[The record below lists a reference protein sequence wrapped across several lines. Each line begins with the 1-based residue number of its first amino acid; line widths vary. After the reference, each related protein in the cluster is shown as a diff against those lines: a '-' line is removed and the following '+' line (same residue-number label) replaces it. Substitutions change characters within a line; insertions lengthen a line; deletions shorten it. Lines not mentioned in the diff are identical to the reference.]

1 MQPSHLEFENS
12 VLARETQQS
21 SPELSLLR
29 LRAPGADSPEGRKV
43 QWYKALTV
51 RAGVKCATCY

>member
-1 MQPSHLEFENS
+1 MQPSHLEYENS

-21 SPELSLLR
+21 FPELSLLR
-29 LRAPGADSPEGRKV
+29 LRAPGADIPEGRKV
-43 QWYKALTV
+43 QRYKALTV

>member
-12 VLARETQQS
+12 VLARETQQPF
-21 SPELSLLR
+21 PELSLLR
-29 LRAPGADSPEGRKV
+29 LGVPGADVPKGRKI
-43 QWYKALTV
+43 QWYKALTA